1 MQYHTEEEQDE
12 VELGTVSLHSTFCRL
27 LRQSVQLSAMG
38 ASAVGFPLASLK
50 YRKFATWE
58 RKGGRASERGAMER
72 VQFCTFLHRVTS
84 SPAPFA
90 VSCAS
95 PVSRY
100 PFPLSLYVL
109 APMYVLQGGEQNE
122 FGSNYH

>member
-38 ASAVGFPLASLK
+38 ASRHRLSPCFTKISQICHLGA
-50 YRKFATWE
+50 
-58 RKGGRASERGAMER
+58 KGRESERARCDGASAILH
-72 VQFCTFLHRVTS
+72 FLHRVTS

>member
-1 MQYHTEEEQDE
+1 MQYHTEEEQDV

-58 RKGGRASERGAMER
+58 RKEGERASDG